1 MSLGTRLGAWARARL
16 CPQVREAGIRAGLGL
31 LWLLQ
36 WLPLP
41 VLAALARGL
50 GALLYRLAGSRR
62 KVGLRNLELCFPDMP
77 LAQRQALLRQHFQ
90 WLTQSLLDRAV
101 LWWAPEG
108 RIRRLIQVEGDIHL
122 AERLWAS
129 EGRATMWLCPHFVG
143 LDVAGAAILLKQAR
157 PGASIYQA
165 QSHPLMDALMKR
177 GRLRFGDAEIFP
189 RQDSIKPLLRAVKAG
204 RGFFNLPD
212 MDFGLQDATFVPFFG
227 VPAATLM
234 APSRMARMLDMAVQ
248 SVIAEILPSG
258 RGWKVRFMPPLEGF
272 PSADAQADTAA
283 LNRYIE
289 GEILKQPTQY
299 LWVHKRFKTRP
310 PGHPGLY

>member
-1 MSLGTRLGAWARARL
+1 MATKASELLQEGA
-16 CPQVREAGIRAGLGL
+16 IRVGLGL
-31 LWLLQ
+31 LWTLH

-41 VLAALARGL
+41 VLAAFSRGL

-77 LAQRQALLRQHFQ
+77 LAERKALLKRHFQ

-101 LWWAPEG
+101 LWWAPES
-108 RIRRLIQVEGDIHL
+108 RIRRLIQVEGDIDL
-122 AERLWAS
+122 AERVWQQ
-129 EGRATMWLCPHFVG
+129 EQRATMWLCPHFVG
-143 LDVAGAAILLKQAR
+143 LDVAGAAILLKQPR

-165 QSHPLMDALMKR
+165 QSHPLMDRLMKQ

-212 MDFGLQDATFVPFFG
+212 MDFGMQDATFVPFFG

-234 APSRMARMLDMAVQ
+234 APSRLARMLDMVVQ
-248 SVIAEILPSG
+248 PVIAELLPSG
-258 RGWKVRFMPPLEGF
+258 RGWKVKFLPPLQGF
-272 PSADAQADTAA
+272 PTRDAEADTAA
-283 LNRYIE
+283 MNRFIE
-289 GEILKQPTQY
+289 QQILLQPDQY

-310 PGHPGLY
+310 EGQPGLY

>member
-1 MSLGTRLGAWARARL
+1 MSTLKEG
-16 CPQVREAGIRAGLGL
+16 GIRLALAV
-31 LWLLQ
+31 LWALQ

-41 VLAALARGL
+41 VLAAMSRGL

-62 KVGLRNLELCFPDMP
+62 KVGLRNLALCFPEMP
-77 LAQRQALLRQHFQ
+77 EADRQALLKQHFQ

-101 LWWAPEG
+101 LWWAPEW
-108 RIRRLIQVEGDIHL
+108 RIRRLIQVEGDIEL
-122 AERLWAS
+122 AERTWQA

-143 LDVAGAAILLKQAR
+143 LDVAGAAILLKQPR

-165 QSHPLMDALMKR
+165 QSHPLLDRLMKQ

-212 MDFGLQDATFVPFFG
+212 MDFGMQDAAFVPFFG
-227 VPAATLM
+227 VPAATLL
-234 APSRMARMLDMAVQ
+234 APSRLARMLGMVVQ
-248 SVIAEILPSG
+248 PVITEILPGG
-258 RGWKVRFMPPLEGF
+258 RGWKVRFLPPLDGF
-272 PSADAQADTAA
+272 PTADAETDTAA
-283 LNRYIE
+283 LNRFIE
-289 GEILKQPTQY
+289 QEILKQPAQY

-310 PGHPGLY
+310 PGQPGLY

>member
-1 MSLGTRLGAWARARL
+1 MASRASELLQEGA
-16 CPQVREAGIRAGLGL
+16 IRIGLGV
-31 LWLLQ
+31 LWTLH

-41 VLAALARGL
+41 LLAAISRGL
-50 GALLYRLAGSRR
+50 GALLYRLARSRR

-77 LAQRQALLRQHFQ
+77 LAERKALLKRHFQ

-101 LWWAPEG
+101 LWWAPAS
-108 RIRRLIQVEGDIHL
+108 RIRRLIQVEGDIDL
-122 AERLWAS
+122 AERTWQQ
-129 EGRATMWLCPHFVG
+129 EQRATMWLCPHFVG
-143 LDVAGAAILLKQAR
+143 LDVAGAAILLKQPR

-165 QSHPLMDALMKR
+165 QSHPLMDRLMKQ

-212 MDFGLQDATFVPFFG
+212 MDFGMQDATFVPFFG

-234 APSRMARMLDMAVQ
+234 APSRLARMLDMVVQ
-248 SVIAEILPSG
+248 PVIAELLPRG
-258 RGWKVRFMPPLEGF
+258 RGWKVKFLPPLQGF
-272 PSADAQADTAA
+272 PTRDAEADTAA
-283 LNRYIE
+283 MNRFIE
-289 GEILKQPTQY
+289 QQILLQPEQY

-310 PGHPGLY
+310 EGQAGLY